1 MSSGDDD
8 KADKTLTYGDPG
20 KPKRERAVRI
30 DSAAPSP
37 HDVTR
42 QGVGHDPVRPPQRID
57 AGTRR
62 LGRHVTVA
70 IAIKDPFER
79 ASMARALVHAQCTVV
94 IVESPKHADPE
105 ELANV
110 EILVADFDA
119 PEVYGI
125 VDALRGV
132 HPDLPIVAW
141 TARRDEVK
149 RGLHALQ
156 YGRFEVHNRTARV
169 PELIE
174 AVKRLAR
181 A

>member
-1 MSSGDDD
+1 V
-8 KADKTLTYGDPG
+8 T
-20 KPKRERAVRI
+20 V
-30 DSAAPSP
+30 DSAKIS
-37 HDVTR
+37 
-42 QGVGHDPVRPPQRID
+42 
-57 AGTRR
+57 
-62 LGRHVTVA
+62 
-70 IAIKDPFER
+70 
-79 ASMARALVHAQCTVV
+79 
-94 IVESPKHADPE
+94 DPE
-105 ELANV
+105 EVANV

-141 TARRDEVK
+141 TSRKDDVE
-149 RGLHALQ
+149 RGLRALK

>member
-1 MSSGDDD
+1 MSDDD
-8 KADKTLTYGDPG
+8 KADKTLNYGDG
-20 KPKRERAVRI
+20 AKGKRERAARVG
-30 DSAAPSP
+30 DSGVPSA

-62 LGRHVTVA
+62 LGRHVAVA
-70 IAIKDPFER
+70 LAIRDPFER
-79 ASMARALVHAQCTVV
+79 ATVARALVQGQCTVV
-94 IVESPKHADPE
+94 IVEAAKQVNPE
-105 ELANV
+105 EVAEV

-119 PEVYGI
+119 PEVYAI

-132 HPDLPIVAW
+132 HPDLPIVAC
-141 TARRDEVK
+141 TSRREEVE
-149 RGLHALQ
+149 RGLRALK
-156 YGRFEVHNRTARV
+156 YGRFEVHPRGGRI
-169 PELIE
+169 PDLIE

>member
-1 MSSGDDD
+1 MSHDEDD
-8 KADKTLTYGDPG
+8 KGDKTLSYAEGG
-20 KPKRERAVRI
+20 KPKREKAVRI

-62 LGRHVTVA
+62 LGRHVAVA
-70 IAIKDPFER
+70 LAMKDPFER
-79 ASMARALVHAQCTVV
+79 ASVARALVHAQCTVV
-94 IVESPKHADPE
+94 IVESANHGDPE
-105 ELANV
+105 EVASV

-125 VDALRGV
+125 VDGLRGV
-132 HPDLPIVAW
+132 HPDLPIIAW
-141 TARRDEVK
+141 TSRRDEVE
-149 RGLHALQ
+149 RGLRALK